1 MIRDRFN
8 ADERR
13 KIICTKYIVYFN
25 IAYHLI
31 KIAVPSSTLI
41 ECIITDTD
49 ESDCSEITHHRIT
62 LMLICDCIYASF
74 LFLYMIAFNLRLIC
88 YSWRFSRHEAKQHMF
103 YFVTN
108 SIGLLLS
115 LPLVI
120 DGLLVFINHYEEY
133 TLIRWV
139 YYEDFVAKS
148 MPSLVYLLTKKN
160 EDCFNCFNR
169 LAPQTYSVLQYT
181 KTEL

>member
-1 MIRDRFN
+1 
-8 ADERR
+8 
-13 KIICTKYIVYFN
+13 
-25 IAYHLI
+25 
-31 KIAVPSSTLI
+31 
-41 ECIITDTD
+41 
-49 ESDCSEITHHRIT
+49 
-62 LMLICDCIYASF
+62 
-74 LFLYMIAFNLRLIC
+74 
-88 YSWRFSRHEAKQHMF
+88 MF

-169 LAPQTYSVLQYT
+169 LAP
-181 KTEL
+181 